1 MILDAGD
8 AFFDNYFLIPGREAS
23 AKLKAWAVLNGCD
36 TMGYNIFN
44 VGRYDLAAGL
54 NFLNQLQDST
64 KAQFISAN
72 IYNAGTDQ
80 LYFKPHIILERNG
93 IKIGI
98 TGLTTAIP
106 SAVKELEIKDFLARG
121 QAEVDTLAKQA
132 DIVVVLLNAPR
143 VEVMKAQK
151 AFKNANYIFASR
163 ETSRTRPE
171 LPQSKEGPLLYS
183 FNIQGK
189 YLGRFDIV
197 INNPQNPLRDVT
209 SARLA
214 YTMVTK
220 RLENLQKRDPNR
232 SLEDIYKDKPNIL
245 KMISSYREKLS
256 ESQSTLNQALNTSTY
271 TLVPLSSKI
280 ESEPSL
286 LTYVDQ
292 TLKTCSDLDKQ
303 ALSGKL

>member
-1 MILDAGD
+1 
-8 AFFDNYFLIPGREAS
+8 
-23 AKLKAWAVLNGCD
+23 
-36 TMGYNIFN
+36 
-44 VGRYDLAAGL
+44 
-54 NFLNQLQDST
+54 
-64 KAQFISAN
+64 
-72 IYNAGTDQ
+72 
-80 LYFKPHIILERNG
+80 LE
-93 IKIGI
+93 
-98 TGLTTAIP
+98 
-106 SAVKELEIKDFLARG
+106 VKDFLARG
-121 QAEVDTLAKQA
+121 EEEVSALAKQA
-132 DIVVVLLNAPR
+132 DIVIVLLNAPR
-143 VEVMKAQK
+143 VEVTKAQK
-151 AFKNANYIFASR
+151 TFKNANYIFASR

-171 LPQSKEGPLLYS
+171 LPQAKEGPLLYS

-197 INNPQNPLRDVT
+197 IGNKENPLQDVT

-220 RLENLQKRDPNR
+220 RLENLQKREPNK

-245 KMISSYREKLS
+245 KMISSYREKIS
-256 ESQSTLNQALNTSTY
+256 ESKSTLNEALNTSSY

-286 LTYVDQ
+286 LKYVDQ